1 MHRFLTLLA
10 QAAPALLLLVVIG
23 AAMAGTLWVE
33 RLNER
38 QDQDQ
43 GGSGSGSATEPERT
57 AWTLHGPSN

>member
-1 MHRFLTLLA
+1 
-10 QAAPALLLLVVIG
+10 VVIG